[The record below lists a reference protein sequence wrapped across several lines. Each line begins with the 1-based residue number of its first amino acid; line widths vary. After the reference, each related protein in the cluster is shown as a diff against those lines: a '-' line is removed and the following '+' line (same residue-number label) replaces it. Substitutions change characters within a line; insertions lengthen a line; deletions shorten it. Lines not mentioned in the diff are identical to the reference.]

1 MKRVGIKDVAREA
14 GVSTSTVSLVL
25 SGKTEARIPAG
36 TRERV
41 HRVAA
46 EIGYAPNSIAR
57 GLRTRRT
64 HTIGLVLDQIAT
76 TPHAVRMIEAV
87 QDVAREQGRL
97 LFLVNTGS
105 DTEVAQTAVETLLAH
120 QVDGLVYACMWH
132 QVVDPPAGLP
142 EGSVFLDARPA
153 SGGFPAV
160 VPDDRGGAVA
170 AVRELVA
177 QGHRR
182 IAYLAAD
189 EHPMPIASGLRWE
202 GYEEVLRDAG
212 IEPDPR
218 LCVPVTSTTAAGGV
232 EAAGALLDLPPDVR
246 PTALFCF
253 NDRVAMGAYRA
264 ARRRGLEIP
273 RDLSVIGFD
282 DQELIAA
289 ALDPPLTTVALPHYA
304 MGRWAMEVLLDLR
317 EAPAEDDG
325 VALMPCP
332 LVHRESVAPPPADP
346 IGSTGG
352 GD

>member
-64 HTIGLVLDQIAT
+64 HTIGLVSDQIAT

-142 EGSVFLDARPA
+142 EGTVFLDARPS

-160 VPDDRGGAVA
+160 VPDDHGGAVA

-218 LCVPVTSTTAAGGV
+218 LCVRVTTTTAGGGV
-232 EAAGALLDLPPDVR
+232 EAAGAPARPAPGRAPDGVVLLQRPRGDGGLPRGATAGAGDPHGPVGDRLRR
-246 PTALFCF
+246 P
-253 NDRVAMGAYRA
+253 GAH
-264 ARRRGLEIP
+264 RRGAGPAPHDGRPAPLRDGALGDGGPAGPP
-273 RDLSVIGFD
+273 RTPGRGRRGGAHAVPARPPGIGCP
-282 DQELIAA
+282 AA
-289 ALDPPLTTVALPHYA
+289 DRL
-304 MGRWAMEVLLDLR
+304 
-317 EAPAEDDG
+317 
-325 VALMPCP
+325 
-332 LVHRESVAPPPADP
+332 
-346 IGSTGG
+346 
-352 GD
+352 

>member
-1 MKRVGIKDVAREA
+1 MKRVGIRDVAREA

-25 SGKTEARIPAG
+25 SGKTQARIPTA

-41 HRVAA
+41 HRIAA
-46 EIGYAPNSIAR
+46 EIGYAPNSLAR

-64 HTIGLVLDQIAT
+64 HTIGLVSDQIAT
-76 TPHAVRMIEAV
+76 TPYAVHMIEAV
-87 QDVAREQGRL
+87 QDVAREQGFL

-105 DTEVAQTAVETLLAH
+105 DAEVEAASVEALLAH

-132 QVVDPPAGLP
+132 QVVTPPPGLP
-142 EGSVFLDARPA
+142 EGTVFLDARPA

-160 VPDDRGGAVA
+160 VPDDHGGAVA

-182 IAYLAAD
+182 IGYLAAD
-189 EHPMPIASGLRWE
+189 AHPLPIASRLRWE
-202 GYEEVLRDAG
+202 GYTEVLRESG
-212 IEPDPR
+212 ITPDPR
-218 LCVPVTSTTAAGGV
+218 LCVRVPSSTAAGGV
-232 EAAGALLDLPPDVR
+232 EAAGRLLDLPADAR

-264 ARRRGLEIP
+264 ARHRALEIP
-273 RDLSVIGFD
+273 RDLSVVGFD

-304 MGRWAMEVLLDLR
+304 MGRWAMEVLLGLR
-317 EAPAEDDG
+317 PAPTTADG
-325 VALMPCP
+325 VELMPCP
-332 LVHRESVAPPPADP
+332 LVRRESVAPPPAHERTPTDD
-346 IGSTGG
+346 